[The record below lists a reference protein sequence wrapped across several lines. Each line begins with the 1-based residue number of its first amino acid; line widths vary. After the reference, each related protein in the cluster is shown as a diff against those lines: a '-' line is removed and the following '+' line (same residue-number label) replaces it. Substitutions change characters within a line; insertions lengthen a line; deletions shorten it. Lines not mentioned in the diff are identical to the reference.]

1 MPFAEIL
8 ETEVLSINGQ
18 RSPLNKVI
26 ENKPT
31 IIDCWASWCK
41 PCIEEMPDGKKLQNK
56 YKTKLSYLYLSM
68 DSKKSD
74 WLKRSK
80 MLKLKNSYLLI
91 NNINNKFSDY
101 FDISSIP
108 RYIIL
113 DKNGNVY
120 STKGPRPS
128 QSTEWESILNSLLK

>member
-1 MPFAEIL
+1 
-8 ETEVLSINGQ
+8 
-18 RSPLNKVI
+18 
-26 ENKPT
+26 
-31 IIDCWASWCK
+31 
-41 PCIEEMPDGKKLQNK
+41 
-56 YKTKLSYLYLSM
+56 M